1 MVKRGP
7 KGPSQPL
14 SDEKF
19 KQLKNMIRI
28 HCTRDEIC
36 SVFEM
41 SVTTLNRRLKERG
54 EKNFEAFQKKNAGE
68 GKASLRRWQWT
79 AARKLNPTMLIWLGK
94 NELGQNDFQQHMD
107 NEAPPLNISITTAE
121 PVGDVR
127 VTRSSD

>member
-1 MVKRGP
+1 
-7 KGPSQPL
+7 
-14 SDEKF
+14 
-19 KQLKNMIRI
+19 MIRI

-54 EKNFEAFQKKNAGE
+54 EKNFEALYKKNSAE
-68 GKASLRRWQWT
+68 GKASLRRWQWSC
-79 AARKLNPTMLIWLGK
+79 AKKENPTMLIWLGK
-94 NELGQNDFQQHMD
+94 NELGQNDGQHLMD